1 MSMKTILLSLACMCL
16 CVGAFAQTQKDYIEI
31 TASDSIHLRTIS
43 YNYVIKLNDYA
54 WAEDMDERGKINN
67 DNRTKASN
75 LETIKTE
82 LNRAGIKFRHYK
94 PESNY
99 SLPKQNQNG
108 EKLIFDFAS
117 RQEISDMIDIVDKY
131 KGLIGEQTSMT
142 REPVT
147 DEMQA
152 KLYMKVYDDAVEK
165 AKMMAEASHRKL
177 GKVISIVPQATSSEA
192 PFNMFSN
199 MFAAFSGG
207 ASQDDNF
214 QGVSQMTC
222 TFKFELID

>member
-54 WAEDMDERGKINN
+54 WAEDMDEHGNINN
-67 DNRTKASN
+67 DNRTKVSN

-82 LNRAGIKFRHYK
+82 LNRAGIEFRHYK

-177 GKVISIVPQATSSEA
+177 GKVISIVPQVTSSRHLLICSA
-192 PFNMFSN
+192 ICLRL
-199 MFAAFSGG
+199 
-207 ASQDDNF
+207 SQAEHPKMKIF
-214 QGVSQMTC
+214 KVSRR
-222 TFKFELID
+222 

>member
-1 MSMKTILLSLACMCL
+1 MKTILLSLACMCL

-43 YNYVIKLNDYA
+43 FNYVISLNEYA
-54 WAEDMDERGKINN
+54 WSEDMDEHGNINK
-67 DNRTKASN
+67 DNRTTVSN

-99 SLPKQNQNG
+99 SLPKQNQDG

-117 RQEISDMIDIVDKY
+117 RQEITDMIDIVDKY
-131 KGLIGEQTSMT
+131 KGLIGEQTGMN

-147 DEMQA
+147 DEMMQ
-152 KLYMKVYDDAVEK
+152 KLYTKVYETAVEK

-177 GKVISIVPQATSSEA
+177 GKVISIVPQASSSEA
-192 PFNMFSN
+192 PFNMFDN

-207 ASQDDNF
+207 AFQDDNF
-214 QGVSQMTC
+214 QGISQMTC